1 MHLLT
6 VVRPAVVVFA
16 LAVVLGT
23 SAAAAPAM
31 NSSRNDDGTKTLTFD
46 VQFSP
51 FELVRSSSTP
61 DPNTGLGIGDQL
73 IFHDRLFVKGT
84 QVGDEGGSCVIV
96 DAGEA
101 LANCVSTIRLV
112 GGTITTQ
119 FLNSP
124 PPLKELAITGG
135 SGSYRRVA
143 GDGTLLEHGDGT
155 GTETLH
161 LFGVRD

>member
-6 VVRPAVVVFA
+6 GVRPAVVVFA

-31 NSSRNDDGTKTLTFD
+31 DSSRTDDGTKTLTFD

-101 LANCVSTIRLV
+101 LANCVSTIRLA

-135 SGSYRRVA
+135 RGSHPPGVA
-143 GDGTLLEHGDGT
+143 GAGPHPHSGGAATPAPPS
-155 GTETLH
+155 
-161 LFGVRD
+161 